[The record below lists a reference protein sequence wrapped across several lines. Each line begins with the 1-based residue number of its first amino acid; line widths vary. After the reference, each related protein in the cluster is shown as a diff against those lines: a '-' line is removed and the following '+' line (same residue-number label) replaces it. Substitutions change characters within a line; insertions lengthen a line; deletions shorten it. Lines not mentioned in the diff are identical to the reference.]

1 MNATAPK
8 PMNPGI
14 VRWKYAVPAAIV
26 IGLLLAF
33 YFFFMDALLR
43 RGLIMACELALGA
56 KVEIASVDFK
66 FSNLSLAV
74 RGFAAANK
82 EAPLTNLVEFESA
95 KLAVKPL
102 PLLSKKIN
110 IDEAS
115 VTGVRWG
122 TARKTSGALPP
133 AKQKS
138 YAARLAPPDSPAGK
152 LLAKLETQAKT
163 EWDALPA
170 WDSIQKTK
178 DQIANLSLDGVVKPE
193 NLETL
198 KQAEALKQEAQAKAS
213 DYRQK
218 LQGLDVGAKLQAV
231 QPALEDLKGL
241 QIASPQDA
249 VAAKSKIENAQAKI
263 RDLQAVQGQLQQLK
277 AQAEADFAQAGSLT
291 QKLNEWKEKDLAGL
305 ASSLNLPSL
314 SYENLTRSLVGP
326 VWLSRVRRFVEL
338 SNTARRYMPPRK
350 EKETKTTQP
359 RLHGLDVS
367 FPRASVPPAFLI
379 QKLSLTGSTGG
390 PGKTGEPVEFVG
402 LVTNIT
408 SDPRLLGLPTKAEI
422 KGAQSGRVYDL
433 LAVLDHTADVPKD
446 TVSLSG
452 QGLSSAA
459 LKLPSSDYLPR
470 LDTGQVAFT
479 SQFTL
484 EGDRLAADLKATVS
498 GMTAPDPSQAQDQT
512 KKLVAELWQG
522 VSRVNL
528 QASVAGSGDDLQFS
542 LTSDLDRLL
551 GERLKTMAG
560 EKLAEVRAKLSAEID
575 KYAAVKQKELLDQ
588 YGLSRSGALGD
599 IASTQNSVQDKI
611 AAIQNLIQEK
621 QNAAQ
626 QAVDQQKKQAEEE
639 AKKKAQEGLN
649 KLFGK

>member
-1 MNATAPK
+1 MNQTASKPK
-8 PMNPGI
+8 KPGVI
-14 VRWKYAVPAAIV
+14 RWKYAVPAAIV
-26 IGLLLAF
+26 IGLVLAF

-43 RGLIMACELALGA
+43 RGLIKAGELALGA

-82 EAPLTNLVEFESA
+82 EAPMTNLVEFESA

-110 IDEAS
+110 IAEAS
-115 VTGVRWG
+115 LTGVRWG
-122 TARKTSGALPP
+122 TERKTSGALPP

-138 YAARLAPPDSPAGK
+138 FAARLAPADSPTGK

-198 KQAEALKQEAQAKAS
+198 KQAEALKQEAQNKAAG
-213 DYRQK
+213 YRQK
-218 LQGLDVGAKLQAV
+218 LQELDIAAKLQAV

-249 VAAKSKIENAQAKI
+249 AAAKSKIENAQAKI

-277 AQAEADFAQAGSLT
+277 AQAEADFAQAGALT
-291 QKLNEWKEKDLAGL
+291 QKLNEWKDKDLAGL

-402 LVTNIT
+402 LVTNLT
-408 SDPRLLGLPTKAEI
+408 SDPRLLGLPAKVEI
-422 KGAQSGRVYDL
+422 KGAQSGRVYDI
-433 LAVLDHTADVPKD
+433 LAVLDHTADVPQD
-446 TVSLSG
+446 TVMISA
-452 QGLSSAA
+452 QGLSAA
-459 LKLPSSDYLPR
+459 GLKLPSSGYLPD
-470 LDTGQVAFT
+470 LSAGQVGFT
-479 SQFTL
+479 ARFAL
-484 EGDRLAADLKATVS
+484 IGDRLEAGLQAALS
-498 GMTAPDPSQAQDQT
+498 GMTPPAPSGQDQA
-512 KKLVAELWQG
+512 KQLVAELWKG
-522 VSRVNL
+522 INRVNL
-528 QASVAGSGDDLQFS
+528 QATVAGSADELQFS

-560 EKLAEVRAKLSAEID
+560 EKLAELRGKLMAEID

-611 AAIQNLIQEK
+611 TTIQNLIQEK

>member
-8 PMNPGI
+8 PKKPGVI
-14 VRWKYAVPAAIV
+14 RWKYAVPAAIV
-26 IGLLLAF
+26 IGLVLAF

-43 RGLIMACELALGA
+43 RGLIMAGELALGA

-82 EAPLTNLVEFESA
+82 EAPMTNLVEFESA

-110 IDEAS
+110 VAEAS
-115 VTGVRWG
+115 LTGLRWG
-122 TARKTSGALPP
+122 TERKTSGALPP

-138 YAARLAPPDSPAGK
+138 YAARLAPADSPAGK
-152 LLAKLETQAKT
+152 LLAKLETQAQT

-218 LQGLDVGAKLQAV
+218 LEGLDVGAKLQAV

-277 AQAEADFAQAGSLT
+277 AQAEADFAQAGALT
-291 QKLNEWKEKDLAGL
+291 QKLNEWKDKDLAGL

-422 KGAQSGRVYDL
+422 KGAQSGRVYDI
-433 LAVLDHTADVPKD
+433 LAVLDHAADVPQD
-446 TVSLSG
+446 TVMISA
-452 QGLSSAA
+452 QGLSAA
-459 LKLPSSDYLPR
+459 GLKLPSSDYLPN
-470 LDTGQVAFT
+470 LNAGQVGFT
-479 SQFTL
+479 ARFAL
-484 EGDRLAADLKATVS
+484 IGDRLEARLQAALS
-498 GMTAPDPSQAQDQT
+498 GVTPPAQSGQEQAKQ
-512 KKLVAELWQG
+512 LVAELWKG
-522 VSRVNL
+522 INRINL
-528 QASVAGSGDDLQFS
+528 QASVAGSGNDLQFS

-551 GERLKTMAG
+551 GERLKAMAG

-588 YGLSRSGALGD
+588 YGLSKSGALGD

-611 AAIQNLIQEK
+611 TTIQNLIQEK